1 MSPAWPDRSGR
12 DQQAILDDLLR
23 RLPGY
28 APELSPGSTTARTL
42 MQILARYMEL
52 LGAGLDRVPERSFL
66 AFLEM
71 LGAQLLPAQAAR
83 APLVFG
89 LIDGSPVD
97 LTLPARS
104 QVAAALPPVAP
115 SLASVD
121 VIPVKPPSQ
130 VVFAT
135 EQSITLC
142 RSKLVTLYSVLPGSD
157 EFADHSASLT
167 TGFSLFEDVQPCE
180 HAIYLG
186 HDQLFA
192 LAGEITLI
200 LAFTLE
206 TGGPERPRL
215 PPLEENDPC
224 APVGHRS
231 VEPRVLPRADAGPG
245 PALQTRWEYLTEH
258 GWLPFTN
265 LAEDDTTQG
274 LRDDGQ
280 LVLRRSCGPDA
291 KKATFAGRTSF
302 WVRGRLATSLVP
314 QEGTGQPLL
323 PVVNDIRASVKFSKA
338 NLLPEAAFNG
348 SLPLD
353 VSKDFLPFGAQPAT
367 LSVFYLASQ
376 EVFQRKGAQVTLTV
390 DLTQEGRPSVG
401 ADGKP
406 LELTWEYNNGRGWSG
421 LGVKPTEEGADRFLK
436 RGIGMVSF
444 LCPSD
449 WGEAAVSGVKNYW
462 LRVRI
467 TGGDYGLPLRAGPVP
482 TRAIQAISVDS
493 AAGQITVM
501 TITVG
506 DNRGYVA
513 GQSVV
518 LAKGA
523 ARELVTVV
531 RTQGTDAVTVGE
543 TVALP
548 ADFLNG
554 TISAADGPLLAST
567 LVPPI
572 IKRLTLGY
580 SYVTDPEALDHCL
593 AHNDFV
599 FEDQSEACRWPD
611 QSFTPFR
618 LVTDRSPTVHFG
630 FDRPLPVGLV
640 SLFLDVASGEGAEVS
655 SPFVW
660 EYRSPR
666 GWTELAVVDQTL
678 GFTRSGLVQLIGAPD
693 AIATDGLGGERYR
706 LRARVKRGQRPATA
720 AIRGLWLN
728 AVWATHSESFEREP
742 LGTSDGNPRQT
753 FDASRTPVLVGETVW
768 VEEWTGRGE
777 YWRTFVQHV
786 AEDDLR
792 FDRDPANDEISA
804 VWVAWHLRPH
814 LHDSGSLDRH
824 YAIERARGLVRFG
837 DGHRGMIPPAGRRIV
852 MSYTSGGGLAGN
864 VPAGAIAEVRT
875 AVPFIM
881 SATNPVAASGGAP
894 TEAMSSVQARGP
906 QRLRHRDRAVSTED
920 FEWLA
925 REASPEVARARCL
938 PVTGPAGRG
947 QRGWVTLLLVPHGIE
962 EKPTPSAELKR
973 RVREHLAAR
982 APATVARRLRVEGP
996 RYVPVS
1002 VSAELVPLPAQSVG
1016 ALEARLRD
1024 RLDRF
1029 LHPLTGGVAQQGWDF
1044 GQTVHLS
1051 QIASVL
1057 EGTEGV
1063 DFARGIRLGVE
1074 GRLYDDS
1081 VPVDTDMLVAPGDH
1095 EIKLVL
1101 GVD

>member
-1 MSPAWPDRSGR
+1 VSPAWPDRSGR

-28 APELSPGSTTARTL
+28 APELSPGSTAARTL

-121 VIPVKPPSQ
+121 ATPVKPPSQ

-192 LAGEITLI
+192 LAGEITL
-200 LAFTLE
+200 LLSFTL
-206 TGGPERPRL
+206 
-215 PPLEENDPC
+215 
-224 APVGHRS
+224 
-231 VEPRVLPRADAGPG
+231 DAGSG
-245 PALQTRWEYLTEH
+245 RALQTRWEYLTEH

-274 LRDDGQ
+274 LRSDGQ

-302 WVRGRLATSLVP
+302 WVRGRLATPLVP

-348 SLPLD
+348 SLVLD
-353 VSKDFLPFGAQPAT
+353 VSKPFLPFGAQPAT
-367 LSVFYLASQ
+367 LGVFYLASQ
-376 EVFQRKGAQVTLTV
+376 EVFQRKGAQVSLTV
-390 DLTQEGRPSVG
+390 DLTQKGVASVG
-401 ADGKP
+401 AAKP
-406 LELTWEYNNGRGWSG
+406 LELTWEYNNGRGWNTLHLDTKG
-421 LGVKPTEEGADRFLK
+421 ADADRFVNE
-436 RGIGMVSF
+436 GTVSF
-444 LCPSD
+444 RCPSD

-482 TRAIQAISVDS
+482 TRVIQALSVDS

-543 TVALP
+543 TVAPP

-572 IKRLTLGY
+572 IKRLSLGY

-611 QSFTPFR
+611 QSFTPFQ
-618 LVTDRSPTVHFG
+618 LVTDRAPTVHFG

-640 SLFLDVASGEGAEVS
+640 SLFLDVASGEGGEVS

-777 YWRTFVQHV
+777 YWRTFVQQV

-792 FDRDPANDEISA
+792 FDRDPANDEITA

-852 MSYTSGGGLAGN
+852 MSYTSGGELAGN

-894 TEAMSSVQARGP
+894 PKRCPPYRRADRSACGTATGP
-906 QRLRHRDRAVSTED
+906 SRLRTSN
-920 FEWLA
+920 
-925 REASPEVARARCL
+925 
-938 PVTGPAGRG
+938 
-947 QRGWVTLLLVPHGIE
+947 GW
-962 EKPTPSAELKR
+962 
-973 RVREHLAAR
+973 RV
-982 APATVARRLRVEGP
+982 RRLR
-996 RYVPVS
+996 R
-1002 VSAELVPLPAQSVG
+1002 
-1016 ALEARLRD
+1016 
-1024 RLDRF
+1024 
-1029 LHPLTGGVAQQGWDF
+1029 W
-1044 GQTVHLS
+1044 
-1051 QIASVL
+1051 
-1057 EGTEGV
+1057 
-1063 DFARGIRLGVE
+1063 RGLGVY
-1074 GRLYDDS
+1074 R
-1081 VPVDTDMLVAPGDH
+1081 
-1095 EIKLVL
+1095 
-1101 GVD
+1101 